1 MNRSQLT
8 IALAV
13 VVGSWYAMMGVHEAG
28 HCLGAMATGGKI
40 ERVEMPLVGFSR
52 TDVSGSGCPLAV
64 VWAGPVFG
72 AVGPLVLLALLGF
85 VGRRVK
91 HVVLFFVGFC
101 LLANGAYIGAG
112 AFLRA
117 GDCRDLLRLG
127 SPFWLLVAFGTVSSA
142 AGLFAWH
149 RMGRVQEWFAATEG
163 QDCEQKQTKQTK
175 K

>member
-1 MNRSQLT
+1 MNSSQFT

-28 HCLGAMATGGKI
+28 HCLGAMATGGRI

-52 TDVSGSGCPLAV
+52 TDVSGSRCPLAV

-72 AVGPLVLLALLGF
+72 AAAPLVLLALLGF

-91 HVVLFFVGFC
+91 HVLLFFVGFC

-112 AFLRA
+112 ALVQA
-117 GDCRDLLRLG
+117 GDCCDLLQHG

-149 RMGRVQEWFAATEG
+149 RMGRIAKWFAAAEG
-163 QDCEQKQTKQTK
+163 QS
-175 K
+175 

>member
-1 MNRSQLT
+1 MNLTQLT

-13 VVGSWYAMMGVHEAG
+13 IVASWYAMMGVHEVG

-64 VWAGPVFG
+64 VWAGPLFG
-72 AVGPLVLLALLGF
+72 AAAPLGLLAALGF

-91 HVVLFFVGFC
+91 HVILFFVGFC

-112 AFLRA
+112 AFIQA
-117 GDCRDLLRLG
+117 GDCRELLRHG
-127 SPFWLLVAFGTVSSA
+127 SPFWLLVAFGTLSSA
-142 AGLFAWH
+142 AGLLVWH
-149 RMGRVQEWFAATEG
+149 RMGSTSEWFAATEG
-163 QDCEQKQTKQTK
+163 REFEQKGTKETK